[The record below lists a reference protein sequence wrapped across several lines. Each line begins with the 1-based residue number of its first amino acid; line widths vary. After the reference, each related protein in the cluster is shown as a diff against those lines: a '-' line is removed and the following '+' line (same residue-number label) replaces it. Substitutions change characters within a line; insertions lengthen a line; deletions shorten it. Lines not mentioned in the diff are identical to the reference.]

1 VSRCRIVT
9 LAVSAMFVAVPIS
22 EASARSF
29 GSRPLERP
37 MRGADVRT
45 LQQLLT
51 AWGVPLVA
59 DGQFGPQTKRGV
71 KKWERANDRRPNG
84 RVSRAEA
91 RALQL
96 AVERGERLPGSE
108 VTDTGPTGGG
118 TAPMGPGDKATIGPD
133 GLAIAP
139 ASAPAAVKTMIAAGN
154 RIHDMPYK
162 YGGGHGR
169 WNDTGYD
176 CSGSMSYV
184 LHAAGLL
191 DSALDSTGF
200 MSWGQAGRGRW
211 VTNYANSSHS
221 YMVIAGLRFDTS
233 GRADD
238 GSRWDTEMRSSAG
251 YTVRHPAGL

>member
-1 VSRCRIVT
+1 MC
-9 LAVSAMFVAVPIS
+9 VALPLS
-22 EASARSF
+22 EAAAKRSF
-29 GSRPLERP
+29 GSRALERP

-51 AWGVPLVA
+51 AWGLPTAV
-59 DGQFGPQTKRGV
+59 DGVYGRHTTRRV
-71 KKWERANDRRPNG
+71 RSWERNTDRRIDG
-84 RVSRAEA
+84 RMSRSNQ
-91 RALQL
+91 RALQRS
-96 AVERGERLPGSE
+96 VGRGETLPGYVRE
-108 VTDTGPTGGG
+108 LET
-118 TAPMGPGDKATIGPD
+118 TAAPAAPGETATIGPD

-139 ASAPAAVKTMIAAGN
+139 ASAPQAVKTMIAAGN
-154 RIHDMPYK
+154 RIHDKPYK

-200 MSWGQAGRGRW
+200 MSWGEAGKGQW
-211 VTNYANSSHS
+211 VTNYANSGHS

-238 GSRWDTEMRSSAG
+238 GSRWDTEMRSASG
-251 YTVRHPAGL
+251 YTVRHPEGL

>member
-1 VSRCRIVT
+1 MSRCRIAA
-9 LAVSAMFVAVPIS
+9 LAVTAMCVAVPIT
-22 EASARSF
+22 EASATRSF
-29 GSRPLERP
+29 GSRPLEKP

-51 AWGVPLVA
+51 EWGVALVA
-59 DGQFGPQTKRGV
+59 DGEFGPQTKRAV
-71 KKWERANDRRPNG
+71 KTWERANHRPANG

-96 AVERGERLPGSE
+96 AVERGERLPGTE
-108 VTDTGPTGGG
+108 VTDTTS
-118 TAPMGPGDKATIGPD
+118 TAPTVAAEKATIGPD

-191 DSALDSTGF
+191 DTALDSTGF
-200 MSWGQAGRGRW
+200 MSWGQAGKGKW
-211 VTNYANSSHS
+211 VTNYANPSHS

-251 YTVRHPAGL
+251 YTVRHPSGL

>member
-1 VSRCRIVT
+1 MC
-9 LAVSAMFVAVPIS
+9 VALPIS
-22 EASARSF
+22 EAAAKRSF
-29 GSRPLERP
+29 GSRALERP

-51 AWGVPLVA
+51 SWGLPTEV
-59 DGQFGPQTKRGV
+59 DGVYGRHTTLRV
-71 KKWERANDRRPNG
+71 RSWERNSDRRVDG
-84 RVSRAEA
+84 RMSRRNQ
-91 RALQL
+91 RALERSV
-96 AVERGERLPGSE
+96 ARGETLAGYVPEPE
-108 VTDTGPTGGG
+108 VTA
-118 TAPMGPGDKATIGPD
+118 APPVPGETATIGPD

-139 ASAPAAVKTMIAAGN
+139 ASAPEAVKAMIDAGN
-154 RIHDMPYK
+154 RIHDKPYK

-191 DSALDSTGF
+191 DTALDSTGF
-200 MSWGQAGRGRW
+200 MSWGEAGPGQW
-211 VTNYANSSHS
+211 VTNYANSGHS

-238 GSRWDTEMRSSAG
+238 GSRWDIGMRSAKG
-251 YTVRHPAGL
+251 YTVRHPEGL

>member
-1 VSRCRIVT
+1 M
-9 LAVSAMFVAVPIS
+9 LAVAMTAMCAAVPIS
-22 EASARSF
+22 EASAKRSF
-29 GSRPLERP
+29 GSRALERP

-51 AWGVPLVA
+51 AWGVALEA
-59 DGQFGPQTKRGV
+59 DGQFGPQTTRGV
-71 KKWERANDRRPNG
+71 RAWELASGRRANG
-84 RVSRAEA
+84 RVGRREA
-91 RALQL
+91 RTLQL
-96 AVERGERLPGSE
+96 AVEHGERRPGY
-108 VTDTGPTGGG
+108 TPDTTGA
-118 TAPMGPGDKATIGPD
+118 APEAPGEKATIGPD

-139 ASAPAAVKTMIAAGN
+139 ASAPAAVKAMIAAGN
-154 RIHDMPYK
+154 KIHAKPYK

-191 DSALDSTGF
+191 DQALDSTGF
-200 MSWGQAGRGRW
+200 MSWGESGKGQW
-211 VTNYANSSHS
+211 VTNYANSGHS

-238 GSRWDTEMRSSAG
+238 GSRWDTEMRSSSG

>member
-1 VSRCRIVT
+1 MC
-9 LAVSAMFVAVPIS
+9 VALPIS
-22 EASARSF
+22 EAAAKRSF
-29 GSRPLERP
+29 GSRALERP

-51 AWGVPLVA
+51 SWGLPTEV
-59 DGQFGPQTKRGV
+59 DGVYGRHTTLRV
-71 KKWERANDRRPNG
+71 RSWERNSDRRVDG
-84 RVSRAEA
+84 RMSRRNQ
-91 RALQL
+91 RALERSV
-96 AVERGERLPGSE
+96 ARGETLSGYVPEPE
-108 VTDTGPTGGG
+108 VTA
-118 TAPMGPGDKATIGPD
+118 APPVPGETATIGPD

-139 ASAPAAVKTMIAAGN
+139 ASAPEAVKAMIDAGN
-154 RIHDMPYK
+154 RIHDKPYK

-176 CSGSMSYV
+176 CSGSMSFV

-191 DSALDSTGF
+191 DQALDSTGF
-200 MSWGQAGRGRW
+200 MSWGEPGKGQW
-211 VTNYANSSHS
+211 VTNYANSGHS

-238 GSRWDTEMRSSAG
+238 GSRWDTEMRSAAG